1 MVNRF
6 FFNNNPIPTLS
17 VFEVVLSAKNG
28 VCRRGVAWQ
37 EPPNSITQSGKK
49 YPVDVQQFAHIEPL
63 IYVKKLQFFIFGG
76 LHRNTWGPVLCDST
90 IRRAIK
96 HFVFHSDDQF
106 YLHLAGPRSY
116 RTGSSQFR
124 TKTAIFEL
132 WGHVYNL
139 GIYLGPRKYTT

>member
-17 VFEVVLSAKNG
+17 VFEVDLSAKNG

-63 IYVKKLQFFIFGG
+63 IYVKKLQFFIFGA
-76 LHRNTWGPVLCDST
+76 C
-90 IRRAIK
+90 IEI
-96 HFVFHSDDQF
+96 
-106 YLHLAGPRSY
+106 
-116 RTGSSQFR
+116 
-124 TKTAIFEL
+124 
-132 WGHVYNL
+132 L
-139 GIYLGPRKYTT
+139 GGQYCATVRFGVP